1 METKNLQPAKPE
13 ETVNNTAQDSKT
25 QSSAEE
31 QKNNIPQITEK
42 AAEENNSGS
51 QKNSG
56 KNPTKPSEKTNLAKP
71 DILADDTAQIF
82 AWLEGVNQNPRQLKD
97 FLDTLDTRIELIDDV
112 LSKQSEK
119 SKRIPGID
127 RRIETLDL
135 FDVQLETGERYL
147 SELNKIKLQTELTN
161 LKEKRFQVWQKFVK
175 VCDSEK
181 KALKYKNLRAKAK
194 SQLYHK
200 TAGYFIKQKI
210 LKILNTIIEKDK
222 TALVEVKGLAEDT
235 SEDGIKRF
243 NEGLRDLLEVHDDD
257 LAIQCSHH
265 KREYYYQIFRLTILK
280 WNPESDIQITE
291 IVEPD
296 ESK

>member
-1 METKNLQPAKPE
+1 METKTLHPVRPE
-13 ETVNNTAQDSKT
+13 ETVDNTAQVSKT
-25 QSSAEE
+25 QSSVEQ
-31 QKNNIPQITEK
+31 QKNKIPQSNSI
-42 AAEENNSGS
+42 AAEESNSGS
-51 QKNSG
+51 QKSAVKNSEEAA
-56 KNPTKPSEKTNLAKP
+56 NTKQSVP
-71 DILADDTAQIF
+71 DILTDDTPKIF
-82 AWLEGVNQNPRQLKD
+82 GWLEEVNQNPRQLKE
-97 FLDTLDTRIELIDDV
+97 FLDTLDTRVELIDDI

-119 SKRIPGID
+119 SKRVPGID

-175 VCDSEK
+175 VCGSEK
-181 KALKYKNLRAKAK
+181 KALRYEGLRAKAK
-194 SQLYHK
+194 SQLYHR

-210 LKILNTIIEKDK
+210 IKIFNSIIEKDK
-222 TALVEVKGLAEDT
+222 TALVEVRNLAENT
-235 SEDGIKRF
+235 SVDGTKGF
-243 NEGLRDLLEVHDDD
+243 NERLRDLLEIHDED
-257 LAIQCSHH
+257 LVIQCSHH

-280 WNPESDIQITE
+280 WNPESDIQINE